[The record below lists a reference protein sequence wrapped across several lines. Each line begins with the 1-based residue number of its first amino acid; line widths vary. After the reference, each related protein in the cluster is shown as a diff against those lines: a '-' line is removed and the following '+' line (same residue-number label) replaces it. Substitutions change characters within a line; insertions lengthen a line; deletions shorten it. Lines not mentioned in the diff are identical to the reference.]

1 MEINEKLM
9 REMKKK
15 IELEMNK
22 KEIEVVEHW
31 RKELDVI
38 YKKRYEN
45 LSSLQVDMKGL
56 MERMANRAAILSR
69 MVKEAM

>member
-15 IELEMNK
+15 LELEMNK
-22 KEIEVVEHW
+22 KEIEIVEHW

-38 YKKRYEN
+38 YRKRYEN

-56 MERMANRAAILSR
+56 MERMANRASILSR
-69 MVKEAM
+69 MVKEGL

>member
-15 IELEMNK
+15 LELEMNK
-22 KEIEVVEHW
+22 KEIEIVEHW

-45 LSSLQVDMKGL
+45 LSSLQVDIKGL
-56 MERMANRAAILSR
+56 MDRMANRASILSR

>member
-15 IELEMNK
+15 LDIEMNK
-22 KEIEVVEHW
+22 KEIEIVEHW
-31 RKELDVI
+31 KKELDGI
-38 YKKRYEN
+38 YRKRYES
-45 LSSLQVDMKGL
+45 LSSLQVDIKVL
-56 MERMANRAAILSR
+56 MERMANRTAILSR

>member
-1 MEINEKLM
+1 MEINEKMM

-15 IELEMNK
+15 IDIELDK

-31 RKELDVI
+31 KKELEVI
-38 YKKRYEN
+38 YRKRYEN
-45 LSSLQVDMKGL
+45 LSSLQIDIKSL
-56 MERMANRAAILSR
+56 TDRMANRMAILSR

>member
-15 IELEMNK
+15 LELEMNK
-22 KEIEVVEHW
+22 KEIEIVEHW
-31 RKELDVI
+31 RKELEVI
-38 YKKRYEN
+38 YRKRYEN

>member
-15 IELEMNK
+15 FELEMNK
-22 KEIEVVEHW
+22 KEIEIVEHW
-31 RKELDVI
+31 RKELEVI
-38 YKKRYEN
+38 YRKRYEN

-56 MERMANRAAILSR
+56 MDRMANRAAILSR

>member
-15 IELEMNK
+15 IDIEMNK
-22 KEIEVVEHW
+22 KEIELTEHW
-31 RKELDVI
+31 KKELDVI
-38 YKKRYEN
+38 YRKRDEN
-45 LSSLQVDMKGL
+45 LSSLQIDIKGL
-56 MERMANRAAILSR
+56 MDRMANRMAILSR

>member
-9 REMKKK
+9 REMKRKL
-15 IELEMNK
+15 ELEMNK
-22 KEIEVVEHW
+22 KEIEIVEHW

-45 LSSLQVDMKGL
+45 LSSVQVDIKGL
-56 MERMANRAAILSR
+56 MDRMANRASILSR